1 MCAEPR
7 GDETLQMEVDYEKEQ
22 VLLVTQP
29 SKRKTKKEKERKKAQ
44 ERKQKLPASH
54 LLRWS
59 EASSI
64 AVSKCGMN
72 QETGTERTCVP
83 QFFSGQ
89 ASTHQPLRA
98 PEKAVRE

>member
-29 SKRKTKKEKERKKAQ
+29 SKRKTKKEKERKNKK
-44 ERKQKLPASH
+44 ESKKLPASH
-54 LLRWS
+54 LLRWP

-72 QETGTERTCVP
+72 QETGTDRTCVP